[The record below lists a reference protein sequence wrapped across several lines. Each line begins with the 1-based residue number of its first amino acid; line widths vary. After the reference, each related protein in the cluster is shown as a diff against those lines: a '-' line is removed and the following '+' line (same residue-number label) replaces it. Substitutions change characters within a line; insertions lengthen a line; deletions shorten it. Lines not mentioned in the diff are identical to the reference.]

1 MNGEND
7 NSCMMVCVKTA
18 AAMLGVSERTIWRMI
33 ADGQLAAVRFRHC
46 TRISMEQIQNILKG
60 GGKAGAL

>member
-1 MNGEND
+1 
-7 NSCMMVCVKTA
+7 
-18 AAMLGVSERTIWRMI
+18 MLGVSERTIWRMI